1 MYDDVVFFYFIE
13 AEKIIKDQQK
23 IINKTLGLE
32 IIGSDL
38 ITSDDIIMT
47 PFTPNKPN
55 LKVSILKIYNKFI
68 NFLKLDKKYNYMLFI
83 IYVNLADDVNF
94 FLVNYILI
102 YHIF

>member
-1 MYDDVVFFYFIE
+1 MFFHFIE

-38 ITSDDIIMT
+38 ITSDDIIIT

-55 LKVSILKIYNKFI
+55 LKVSTLNKH
-68 NFLKLDKKYNYMLFI
+68 K
-83 IYVNLADDVNF
+83 
-94 FLVNYILI
+94 
-102 YHIF
+102 